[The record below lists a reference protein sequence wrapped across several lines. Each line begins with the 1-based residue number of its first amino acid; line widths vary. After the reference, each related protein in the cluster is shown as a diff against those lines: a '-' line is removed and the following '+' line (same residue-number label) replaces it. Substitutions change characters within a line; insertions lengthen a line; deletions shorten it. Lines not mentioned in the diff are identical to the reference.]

1 MAMEVTK
8 YIALSTIK
16 DEYML
21 LLKGLKSYY
30 E

>member
-16 DEYML
+16 DEYIVITEGVKKL
-21 LLKGLKSYY
+21 L
-30 E
+30 